1 MSTPHNIVKQLSSD
15 LKKKKKKGN
24 LHCSHGTTA
33 ELSTTETIHLTKPH
47 ISMTVVGEACPALVV
62 PHIVHRRDEVEDGE
76 KGKPRDLSDAG

>member
-15 LKKKKKKGN
+15 LKKKKDN

-62 PHIVHRRDEVEDGE
+62 PHIVQRRDEVEDGE
-76 KGKPRDLSDAG
+76 GQTKRFV